1 MRLPPAEYIGAVNAE
16 TDKLIAVART
26 VAMTDP
32 VPSAP
37 GWSVADL
44 VWHLTRVQRFWATI
58 VSERLMTPEG
68 YPEPTRPD
76 DDGSLI
82 DGLDAAKTFLV
93 ATLSEADPDLACYT
107 WSDEHNAGFVM
118 RRQAHE
124 ALIHRADAELAAG
137 IDPVVASRLAVDGID
152 EILTVMIGAVPSW
165 ATFTDSGRV
174 IDIDAGQ
181 QRWALLMGK
190 MTGTSPNSGT
200 DYDIDVA
207 VVVDEV
213 PHPDAVISGTPGK
226 LDLWL
231 WGRAPGETIDIA
243 GDPAL
248 ADLLRSIA
256 VEATQ

>member
-1 MRLPPAEYIGAVNAE
+1 MRLPPAEYIAAVNAE
-16 TDKLIAVART
+16 TDKLIAAART

-44 VWHLTRVQRFWATI
+44 VWHLTRVQKFWATI
-58 VSERLMTPEG
+58 VAERLMSPKD
-68 YPEPTRPD
+68 YQEPSRPD
-76 DDGSLI
+76 DDGSLL
-82 DGLDAAKTFLV
+82 DGLDAAKSSLV
-93 ATLSEADPDLACYT
+93 AILSDTEPDLPCYT
-107 WSDEHNAGFVM
+107 WSEEQNAGFVM

-124 ALIHRADAELAAG
+124 ALIHRADTELAAG

-152 EILTVMIGAVPSW
+152 EILSIMIGAVPPW
-165 ATFTDSGRV
+165 ATFTDSGRT
-174 IDIDAGQ
+174 IGIDAGQ
-181 QRWALLMGK
+181 QRWDLLVGR
-190 MTGTSPNSGT
+190 MTGTSPSSGT

-213 PHPDAVISGTPGK
+213 PQPDTVISGTPGK

-231 WGRAPGETIDIA
+231 WGRAPAEAIDVA